1 MSHILLLTNSTGS
14 SVDILPA
21 LELLNHRVHILA
33 AEPTALLETDPCDI
47 VLLDARKDLVGARS
61 LTQLLKA
68 TGLSAPLVLILT
80 EGGMAAVS
88 SAWAVDD
95 IVLDSA
101 GPAEVEARIRL
112 SVARAVPDKDDA
124 PTEIRAAGVVIDE
137 ASYTAR
143 VNGAPLNLTF
153 KEFELLNYLVE
164 NGTRTVG
171 RDELLEGLWRN
182 AEEVPNERTIDVHI
196 RRLRSK
202 LGRLANTV
210 RTVRGQGY
218 RFYEHP
224 EVIVWAAPEYSI

>member
-1 MSHILLLTNSTGS
+1 LSHILLLTNSTGS

-21 LELLNHRVHILA
+21 LELLNHRVHILP

-47 VLLDARKDLVGARS
+47 VLLDARKDLVAARS

-68 TGLSAPLVLILT
+68 TGLGVPLVLILT

-95 IVLDSA
+95 ILLESA

-112 SVARAVPDKDDA
+112 GVARAAPGQDDV

-143 VNGAPLNLTF
+143 VNGAALNLTF
-153 KEFELLNYLVE
+153 KEFELLKYLAQHPGRVFTRQQLLTE
-164 NGTRTVG
+164 VWGYDYYGGTRTV
-171 RDELLEGLWRN
+171 
-182 AEEVPNERTIDVHI
+182 DVHV
-196 RRLRSK
+196 RRLRAK
-202 LGRLANTV
+202 LGADHENLISTV
-210 RTVRGQGY
+210 RNVGY
-218 RFYEHP
+218 RLTLVRQPDGELTG
-224 EVIVWAAPEYSI
+224 A